1 VCFTFF
7 VCDDVDG
14 SNFSVS
20 TAAAVVAAFLSLV
33 AAAAVVAAFL
43 SLVVVSG
50 ILPRFFCFRF
60 CYPHNFT
67 SH

>member
-1 VCFTFF
+1 VCVTFF

-33 AAAAVVAAFL
+33 AAVVGAFL